1 MCADFYAGEGDT
13 PTMPIQVKA
22 ADANGVLQPVNCT
35 GATAVIDIT
44 PIHGGTK
51 IVNAGALTPVDLP
64 TGQFTYTYTAPQ
76 TIAGA
81 AAGDGLGRVTVT
93 FGGGAVLSFPDA
105 GYYLITFGPDAPTT
119 AQDYAAPE
127 ELKKTLNLT
136 GTTYTDQDVKLALQ
150 AATTSINTHCGR
162 VFTQGSTETRK
173 YYPVSPN
180 YVIIDDAVSVS
191 SITTNGTTLV
201 LDTDYRL
208 EAVAVAKPGP
218 PYDVVRN
225 MAIPGVYGAMGYGFI
240 AQSPLSVTGVFGW
253 PSVPAPIKQA
263 TMILAGRYLQRSRSA
278 PFAILTF
285 GDGGEAARLTR
296 SDPDVA
302 MLLSPYTRSGMI
314 E

>member
-1 MCADFYAGEGDT
+1 MADFYIGQGDT
-13 PTMPIQVKA
+13 ASTMLVTLR
-22 ADANGVLQPVNCT
+22 DANGAAVNIT
-35 GATAVIDIT
+35 GAAVHIDVT

-51 IVNAGALTPVDLP
+51 TVDAAATIVDAP
-64 TGQFTYTYTAPQ
+64 TGQVSYTFTAPQ
-76 TIAGA
+76 TATP
-81 AAGDGLGRVTVT
+81 GDYLATFTVT
-93 FGGGAVLSFPDA
+93 FGGGAVESFPNA
-105 GYYLITFGPDAPTT
+105 GYYLVTINPDAPTT

-127 ELKKTLNLT
+127 ELKKTLNLS

-162 VFTQGSTETRK
+162 VFTQGTSETRK
-173 YYPVSPN
+173 YWPVSSN
-180 YVIIDDAVSVS
+180 YVLIDDAVSVS
-191 SITTNGTTLV
+191 SVTTNGTTLV

-218 PYDVVRN
+218 PYDVIRN
-225 MAIPGVYGAMGYGFI
+225 MSIPGVYGAMGYGFV
-240 AQSPLSVTGVFGW
+240 AQSPLAVTGVFGW
-253 PSVPAPIKQA
+253 PAVPAPIKQA

-296 SDPDVA
+296 SDPDVS